1 MARPERD
8 RGIDLIAYMDLVPP
22 FTAVPI
28 QMKASAGTAVT
39 LLRKY
44 EKFDRLLTILVWNAL
59 DARKV
64 EFFGLSR
71 SDVDTIANAQG
82 WSTTVSWRG
91 NEPENQ
97 DVFDAGGYHVT
108 SASRDLTAMLRER
121 YQLQTHRDWQ
131 DKVESIAATNT
142 TISTATAAAE

>member
-1 MARPERD
+1 MPDAQTVEIAGRNLLVSALVAAGFEVARPERD

-59 DARKV
+59 VARKV
-64 EFFGLSR
+64 QFFGLSR
-71 SDVDTIANAQG
+71 ATWTPLPMRRVGHRRRRGGATSLRIMMCSALAG
-82 WSTTVSWRG
+82 TT
-91 NEPENQ
+91 
-97 DVFDAGGYHVT
+97 T
-108 SASRDLTAMLRER
+108 
-121 YQLQTHRDWQ
+121 
-131 DKVESIAATNT
+131 
-142 TISTATAAAE
+142 